1 MISRALPKDEHFALA
16 LHILKGAH
24 PELVPEKEWES
35 FITNFALVDESND
48 HSIPNWIK
56 KSIAPKVISLKVNHP
71 ELYERLELENEDVW
85 RSFMNNNT
93 PNDMPVQVTEL
104 QKILVTQIFRPDLLI
119 TTMTRSLSRLLMTN
133 VPSEIKP
140 SVQQLFDETKED
152 EPILF
157 ITNGEID
164 PSKDVSDFAQHKFGG
179 NKFTEMSIGKGQEK
193 GVMQQI
199 RQSAQNGG
207 WICVKNVQ
215 LVPNWLSELNENLQ
229 TLPFCDGFRIWLVC
243 DGIRHIPPSLL
254 NKCNKVLYEAP
265 NSIKSKVNRLIQQW
279 GSLLEKKRDAKHLK
293 IYIVLFIFNAIVQER
308 RAFVPQGWTKSYEF
322 SDADL
327 KAAIDII
334 GTMEKMTSF
343 KMDWTILKELCRLIA
358 YGGRIDNVQDQ
369 MILKAN
375 FDALF
380 TEKMMSNSWSPLEL
394 KCSIPLSYNIQ
405 DYLKAL
411 FRLPDVDNPE
421 SFGLSPV
428 TILVRDTIM
437 CRNILKQLR
446 RELMLKNKNK
456 ITF

>member
-1 MISRALPKDEHFALA
+1 M
-16 LHILKGAH
+16 
-24 PELVPEKEWES
+24 
-35 FITNFALVDESND
+35 T
-48 HSIPNWIK
+48 
-56 KSIAPKVISLKVNHP
+56 SLKINHYD
-71 ELYERLELENEDVW
+71 LYKIMNLENEDLW
-85 RSFMNNNT
+85 RSFMNSNI
-93 PNDMPVQVTEL
+93 PSDIPVHVTEF
-104 QKILVTQIFRPDLLI
+104 QKILVTQIFRPDQLI

-164 PSKDVSDFAQHKFGG
+164 PSKDVSDYSQHKFGA

-193 GVMQQI
+193 GVMQQL

-215 LVPNWLSELNENLQ
+215 LVPNWLNELNEALQ
-229 TLPFCDGFRIWLVC
+229 TIPCRDGFRIWLVC
-243 DGIRHIPPSLL
+243 DGTRHFPPALL

-265 NSIKSKVNRLIQQW
+265 NSIKSKTNRLIQQW
-279 GSLLEKKRDAKHLK
+279 NGLLEKKRDAKLLK

-334 GTMEKMTSF
+334 GTMEKISSF
-343 KMDWTILKELCRLIA
+343 KMDWSILKELCRLIA

-375 FDALF
+375 FDEFF

-394 KCSIPLSYNIQ
+394 KCPIPLSHNVQ

-428 TILVRDTIM
+428 TVLVRDSIL

-446 RELMLKNKNK
+446 SKFVFEIYNFFSQVFILYDFSQIQNCLWIVATLTKGFDQFLVFGEN
-456 ITF
+456 